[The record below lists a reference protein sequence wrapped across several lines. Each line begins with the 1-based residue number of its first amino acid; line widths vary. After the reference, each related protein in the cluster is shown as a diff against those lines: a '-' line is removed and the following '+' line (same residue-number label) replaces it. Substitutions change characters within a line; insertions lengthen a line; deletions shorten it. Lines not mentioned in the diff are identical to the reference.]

1 MAFNKYDRVFLKQFA
16 MVILALHVIMFLL
29 IFGARYIHA
38 QRPVE
43 LTPQKQAEIS
53 SRIASVGDVYQGET
67 GRSAMLAAE
76 EAAKAAAASQV
87 AYEGTT
93 DGSVIYGKLCGA
105 CHTGGVGGA
114 PMLTKADWGPRI
126 AQGVDTLVQHAIQGY
141 DGAAPS
147 PMPAKGGNPALTD
160 EQVRA
165 TVQWMV
171 DNLK

>member
-1 MAFNKYDRVFLKQFA
+1 MAFNQYDRVFLKQFA
-16 MVILALHVIMFLL
+16 MVILALFVIMFLL
-29 IFGARYIHA
+29 IIGARYIHA

-43 LTPQKQAEIS
+43 ITPQKQAEVN
-53 SRIASVGDVYQGET
+53 SRIAPVGDAFSGET

-93 DGSVIYGKLCGA
+93 DGSVIYAKLCGA
-105 CHTGGVGGA
+105 CHTGAVGGA
-114 PMLTKADWGPRI
+114 PMMTKADFGPRL
-126 AQGVDTLVQHAIQGY
+126 AQGIDTLVKHAIEGY
-141 DGAAPS
+141 DGPAAT
-147 PMPAKGGNPALTD
+147 PMPARGGNPSLTD